1 MSTLTVLALQ
11 NEQEAEQM
19 MGTIK
24 NLQAQNLIKVDDA
37 AVLTRKPNGNPKI
50 HQAHDLVG
58 AGALGGAFWGMLVG
72 LLFFSPLL
80 GAAVGAGVGAL
91 MGKMT
96 DIGIDD
102 NFIKQT
108 GNQIQPGQAG
118 VFLLTR
124 DAVMD
129 RVADAL
135 KPYNYKM
142 IYTSLSKEDEMH
154 LRETLDV

>member
-58 AGALGGAFWGMLVG
+58 RFAIEIAGRLVG
-72 LLFFSPLL
+72 QHERGLIDQRPGDRDTL
-80 GAAVGAGVGAL
+80 AL
-91 MGKMT
+91 
-96 DIGIDD
+96 
-102 NFIKQT
+102 
-108 GNQIQPGQAG
+108 PA
-118 VFLLTR
+118 
-124 DAVMD
+124 
-129 RVADAL
+129 
-135 KPYNYKM
+135 
-142 IYTSLSKEDEMH
+142 
-154 LRETLDV
+154 